1 MVQLV
6 ALTKTIYCTGYDIH
20 RLMIIKKRPTM
31 KGVGIGI
38 NEREMFGRILDT
50 KRSERQVWGL
60 GSRREVVSLII

>member
-20 RLMIIKKRPTM
+20 RLMIIIKKRPMM

-50 KRSERQVWGL
+50 KRSERFG
-60 GSRREVVSLII
+60 IKA